1 MDLKISESYFKS
13 KSNEIQNWKSID
25 ISNKRFNGSFQISYK
40 RAENQELMES
50 IECLLMKTIH

>member
-1 MDLKISESYFKS
+1 MDLKISQSYFKS

-25 ISNKRFNGSFQISYK
+25 ISNKRLNGSLQISHNGVQ
-40 RAENQELMES
+40 NQELMES